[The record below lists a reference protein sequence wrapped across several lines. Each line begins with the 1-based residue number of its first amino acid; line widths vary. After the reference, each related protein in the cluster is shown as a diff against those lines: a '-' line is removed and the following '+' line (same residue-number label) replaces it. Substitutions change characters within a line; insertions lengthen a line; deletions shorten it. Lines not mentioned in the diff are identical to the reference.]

1 MKETLREEKIFM
13 VNKILREFRSIG
25 ITVVGS
31 IIILSVINTKVFA
44 MAKVQQKSM
53 EDTLHNNEKLVVD
66 KLSYNFND
74 PKRGDIIIF
83 LKDEEKGSIL
93 EEGYRYIKEIIS
105 LNNITDNRIRY
116 VKRVIGIPGDEINIK
131 SGDVYVNGEKLE
143 ESYIKGETYGR
154 DIDFPLIVGE
164 NELFVLGDNRE
175 VSQDSRDFGTIKV
188 NQVEGR
194 VAFRVSPLD
203 KFGLLK

>member
-1 MKETLREEKIFM
+1 MI
-13 VNKILREFRSIG
+13 NKILREFRSIG

-31 IIILSVINTKVFA
+31 ILILSVINTKVFA

-131 SGDVYVNGEKLE
+131 SGAVYVNGEKLE